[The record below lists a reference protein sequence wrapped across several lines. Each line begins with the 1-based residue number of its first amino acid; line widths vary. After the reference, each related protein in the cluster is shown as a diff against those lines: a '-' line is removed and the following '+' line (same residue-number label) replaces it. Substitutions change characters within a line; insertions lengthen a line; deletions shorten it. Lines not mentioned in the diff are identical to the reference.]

1 MIQGKEILNL
11 SIAGSETV
19 EYEDWQQSM
28 DLYVSSGE
36 LDITWRE
43 AGDKITL
50 SAGMGYEVRTSNSFK
65 KLTIT
70 GTGQIQ
76 IVGRG

>member
-11 SIAGSETV
+11 SISGSETV
-19 EYEDWQQSM
+19 EYEDWQQSL
-28 DLYVSSGE
+28 DVYVSSGE
-36 LDITWRE
+36 VDVTWRDI
-43 AGDKITL
+43 GDKITL
-50 SAGMGYEVRTSNSFK
+50 STGMGYEIRTSKSFK
-65 KLTIT
+65 TLAIT

>member
-11 SIAGSETV
+11 SISGSETV
-19 EYEDWQQSM
+19 EYVDWQQSM

-36 LDITWRE
+36 VDVTWRE
-43 AGDKITL
+43 DGDKITL
-50 SAGMGYEVRTSNSFK
+50 SAGMGYEIRTSKSFK
-65 KLTIT
+65 TLTIN

>member
-19 EYEDWQQSM
+19 EYTDWQQSM

-43 AGDKITL
+43 DGDKIKL
-50 SAGMGYEVRTSNSFK
+50 SAGMGYEIRTSKSFK
-65 KLTIT
+65 TLTIT

>member
-11 SIAGSETV
+11 SITGSETV
-19 EYEDWQQSM
+19 EYTDWQQSM

-36 LDITWRE
+36 LDITWRDI
-43 AGDKITL
+43 GDKITL
-50 SAGMGYEVRTSNSFK
+50 SAGIGYEIRTSNSFK
-65 KLTIT
+65 TLTIN

>member
-11 SIAGSETV
+11 SISGSETV
-19 EYEDWQQSM
+19 EYQDWQQSM

-36 LDITWRE
+36 VDVTWRDN
-43 AGDKITL
+43 GDKITL
-50 SAGMGYEVRTSNSFK
+50 SAGMGYEIRTSKPFK
-65 KLTIT
+65 TLTIN

>member
-11 SIAGSETV
+11 SITGSETV
-19 EYEDWQQSM
+19 EYDDWQQSM

-36 LDITWRE
+36 LDITWRDI
-43 AGDKITL
+43 GDKITL
-50 SAGMGYEVRTSNSFK
+50 SEGMGYEIRTSKSFK
-65 KLTIT
+65 TLTIN

>member
-11 SIAGSETV
+11 SITGSETV
-19 EYEDWQQSM
+19 EYDDWQQSM

-36 LDITWRE
+36 LDITWRDY
-43 AGDKITL
+43 GDKITL
-50 SAGMGYEVRTSNSFK
+50 SAGMGYEIRTSNSFK
-65 KLTIT
+65 TLTIT

>member
-11 SIAGSETV
+11 SITGSETV
-19 EYEDWQQSM
+19 EYDDWQQSM

-36 LDITWRE
+36 VSVTWRDS
-43 AGDKITL
+43 GDKITL
-50 SAGMGYEVRTSNSFK
+50 SSGMGYEIRTSNSFK
-65 KLTIT
+65 TLTIN

>member
-1 MIQGKEILNL
+1 MIQGKEVLNQ
-11 SIAGSETV
+11 SITGSETV
-19 EYEDWQQSM
+19 EYDDWQQSM

-43 AGDKITL
+43 DGDKIKL
-50 SAGMGYEVRTSNSFK
+50 SEGMGYEIRTSNSFK
-65 KLTIT
+65 TLTIT

>member
-11 SIAGSETV
+11 SISGSETV
-19 EYEDWQQSM
+19 EYEDWQQSL
-28 DLYVSSGE
+28 DICVSSGE
-36 LDITWRE
+36 FDITWRE
-43 AGDKITL
+43 DGDKIKL
-50 SAGMGYEVRTSNSFK
+50 SAGMTYDIKTNKPFK
-65 KLTIT
+65 TLTIT

>member
-19 EYEDWQQSM
+19 EYADWQQSM

-36 LDITWRE
+36 VDITWRDI
-43 AGDKITL
+43 GDKITL
-50 SAGMGYEVRTSNSFK
+50 SAGMGYEIRTSNSFK
-65 KLTIT
+65 NLTIT

>member
-11 SIAGSETV
+11 SISGSETI
-19 EYEDWQQSM
+19 EYEYWQQSL
-28 DLYVSSGE
+28 DVYVSSGE
-36 LDITWRE
+36 VDITWRE
-43 AGDKITL
+43 NGDKITL
-50 SAGMGYEVRTSNSFK
+50 SAGMGYEIRTSNSFK
-65 KLTIT
+65 TLTIN

>member
-11 SIAGSETV
+11 SITGSETV
-19 EYEDWQQSM
+19 EYQDWQQSM

-36 LDITWRE
+36 LDITWRDS
-43 AGDKITL
+43 GDKITL
-50 SAGMGYEVRTSNSFK
+50 SAGMGYEIRTSNSFK
-65 KLTIT
+65 TLTIT

>member
-1 MIQGKEILNL
+1 
-11 SIAGSETV
+11 
-19 EYEDWQQSM
+19 M

-36 LDITWRE
+36 VDVTWRDI
-43 AGDKITL
+43 GDKITL
-50 SAGMGYEVRTSNSFK
+50 SVGMGYEIRTSKSFK
-65 KLTIT
+65 TLTIT

>member
-11 SIAGSETV
+11 SISGSETV
-19 EYEDWQQSM
+19 EYDDWQQSL
-28 DLYVSSGE
+28 DVYVSSGE
-36 LDITWRE
+36 VDVTWRE
-43 AGDKITL
+43 NGDKITL
-50 SAGMGYEVRTSNSFK
+50 SAGMGYEIRTSKSFK
-65 KLTIT
+65 TLAIT

>member
-11 SIAGSETV
+11 SISGSETV
-19 EYEDWQQSM
+19 EYDDWQQSL
-28 DLYVSSGE
+28 DICVSSGE
-36 LDITWRE
+36 FDITWRE
-43 AGDKITL
+43 DGDKITL
-50 SAGMGYEVRTSNSFK
+50 STGMGYEIRTSKSFK
-65 KLTIT
+65 TLTIN

>member
-11 SIAGSETV
+11 SISGSETV
-19 EYEDWQQSM
+19 EYDDWQQSM

-36 LDITWRE
+36 VSVTWRDS
-43 AGDKITL
+43 GDKITL
-50 SAGMGYEVRTSNSFK
+50 SAGMGYEIRTSNSFK
-65 KLTIT
+65 TLTIK

>member
-11 SIAGSETV
+11 SITGSETV
-19 EYEDWQQSM
+19 EYQDWQQSM

-43 AGDKITL
+43 DGDKITL
-50 SAGMGYEVRTSNSFK
+50 SAGMGYEIRTSNSFK
-65 KLTIT
+65 TLTIA

>member
-11 SIAGSETV
+11 SITGSEIV

-36 LDITWRE
+36 VDITWRE
-43 AGDKITL
+43 NGDKITL
-50 SAGMGYEVRTSNSFK
+50 SAGMGYEVRTSKSFK
-65 KLTIT
+65 TLTIT

>member
-11 SIAGSETV
+11 SISGSETV
-19 EYEDWQQSM
+19 EYEDWQQSL
-28 DLYVSSGE
+28 DICVSSGE
-36 LDITWRE
+36 FDITWRE
-43 AGDKITL
+43 DGDKITL
-50 SAGMGYEVRTSNSFK
+50 SAGMGYEIRTSKSFK
-65 KLTIT
+65 TLAIT

>member
-11 SIAGSETV
+11 SISGSETV

-36 LDITWRE
+36 VDITWRDI
-43 AGDKITL
+43 GDKITL
-50 SAGMGYEVRTSNSFK
+50 SAGMTYEINTRKPFK
-65 KLTIT
+65 TITIT